1 MRIDVG
7 ELRKGLAETRKYLLA
22 HHRPSEY
29 HRCYSPHVAGR
40 RVHICARCLGIYP
53 GIVAGLF
60 AYAFLPDG
68 YSSVLWVAL
77 LPLPAL
83 LDWTVTTFSG
93 TEGFNPVRTATG
105 ALLGYGYALGVSL
118 LVFEFN
124 VSVLGIGISY
134 AVVAGVLL
142 SRSW

>member
-29 HRCYSPHVAGR
+29 HRCYSPDIAGR
-40 RVHICARCLGIYP
+40 RVQICARCSGIYP
-53 GIVAGLF
+53 GIVAGFL
-60 AYAFLPDG
+60 AHAFLPDG

-77 LPLPAL
+77 FPLPAL

-93 TEGFNPVRTATG
+93 TDGSNPVRTATG
-105 ALLGYGYALGVSL
+105 MLLGYGYALGLSL
-118 LVFEFN
+118 LLFESNSN
-124 VSVLGIGISY
+124 VLAIGISY

-142 SRSW
+142 FRSW